1 MRDQVVWNAF
11 DLRDR
16 GSVVFTCWIN
26 DKHILQ
32 VFPQFRL

>member
-11 DLRDR
+11 NLSD
-16 GSVVFTCWIN
+16 GSTVVFARRIN